1 MPSIQTVI
9 HAATQTAT
17 KTAIPTVITLVA
29 DGARPDKLAAAL
41 ASGALPA
48 LARIRDEGAL
58 HTITS
63 VFPSVTGPAYAPF
76 LTGCH
81 PGSVGL
87 PGLRWYD
94 RARAAS
100 GWPGHARSY
109 VGAEMRHV
117 NRDLAPETRTMF
129 ELAHSSLGALNMIG
143 RGLPRRQSIGQSLAY
158 IARTSIT
165 HFRGNVSGWLDIDR
179 RVADDVVQRVRAER
193 PRYVF
198 AAFTGIDK
206 ASHASGHDAPAIVD
220 AMRIVDDVA
229 ARIRED
235 AERAG
240 TWDST
245 HLWVVSDHGHSPVA
259 QHEDL
264 AGVVRASGY
273 RVLAHPWIFTRNP
286 DVAVMVSGNAM
297 AHVYVN
303 LSQRQRRFWPS
314 LTARWNDLAN
324 TLLSRESVDVLLLPL
339 SPRSCEIRSSTR
351 GNAVVEWT
359 DCTYTYRPTTG
370 DPLGVGEHDALSAD
384 ESYDR
389 LIESDY
395 PDALVQIARLAA
407 CDRSGD
413 IIISAARNWDL
424 RAKYEPIPHM
434 SSHGA
439 LHREHMLVP
448 LLTNRPVGGNP
459 RRTVDI
465 MPSACAALG
474 IAVPRGVQGRS
485 FL

>member
-1 MPSIQTVI
+1 MPSVQTVIQTV
-9 HAATQTAT
+9 TQ
-17 KTAIPTVITLVA
+17 TVITLVA
-29 DGARPDKLAAAL
+29 DGARPDKLASAIT
-41 ASGALPA
+41 SGALPA
-48 LARIRDEGAL
+48 LARIRDEGTL
-58 HTITS
+58 QTITS

-94 RARAAS
+94 RARTAS

-117 NRDLAPETRTMF
+117 NRDLTPETRTMF
-129 ELAHSSLGALNMIG
+129 ELADSSLGALNMIG

-158 IARTSIT
+158 VARTSIT

-179 RVADDVVQRVRAER
+179 RVADDVVQRVHAEK

-206 ASHASGHDAPAIVD
+206 TSHASGHDAPMIVD
-220 AMRIVDDVA
+220 AMRIVDDVV

-240 TWDST
+240 TWNST
-245 HLWVVSDHGHSPVA
+245 HLWVVSDHGHSSVT

-264 AGVVRASGY
+264 AGFVASMGY
-273 RVLAHPWIFTRNP
+273 RVLAHPWVFTRNP

-297 AHVYVN
+297 AHVYVD
-303 LSQRQRRFWPS
+303 LARRTRLFWPS
-314 LTARWNDLAN
+314 LAASWDDLAN
-324 TLLSRESVDVLLLPL
+324 ELLSRDSVDLLLLPL
-339 SPRSCEIRSSTR
+339 SSHSCEVRSRAR
-351 GNAVVEWT
+351 GSAVVEWT
-359 DCTYTYRPTTG
+359 DATYTYRPITG
-370 DPLGVGEHDALSAD
+370 DPLGIGEQNALSGDDA
-384 ESYDR
+384 YDTM
-389 LIESDY
+389 IESDY
-395 PDALVQIARLAA
+395 PDAIVQIARLTA

-413 IIISAARNWDL
+413 IIISASRDWDL
-424 RAKYEPIPHM
+424 RAKYEPIQHM

-448 LLTNRPVGGNP
+448 LLTNRRITGSP
-459 RRTVDI
+459 RRTVDV